1 MPYSLFP
8 QKLLPSWWIHTESH
22 FGGLPGVR
30 SFSWDPQSMTDLER
44 LPVSFCSAFS
54 GHRLWGLSCIAC
66 SRFFLRYASLYM
78 TGMQNHAKS
87 IGVACLSVCYTLCA
101 TSGANATVHTPRPGT
116 FVLGKAA
123 AEAWIQA
130 LYIVYHS
137 LLCAL
142 LKLPR
147 ISRIRCLPGRL
158 SPQCS
163 WGSSALCCDNS
174 CVFGS
179 SAAHLWKPLI
189 LLLLRTQAIGC
200 TELWFSEGTACWM
213 MPFAGLP
220 WTQALTTDHRTASH
234 QQRELLKRTSMELW
248 RVTKLRQAFHFDFNW
263 ADQSPKGDS
272 RRACAYGWHRVAQ
285 ATGAGYGISWKH
297 SGKRC
302 CELYKRTQYAIIIDN
317 PICNILYRV

>member
-163 WGSSALCCDNS
+163 WGSLALCCDNS

-234 QQRELLKRTSMELW
+234 QQRELLKKNVNGVMKS
-248 RVTKLRQAFHFDFNW
+248 
-263 ADQSPKGDS
+263 
-272 RRACAYGWHRVAQ
+272 Y
-285 ATGAGYGISWKH
+285 
-297 SGKRC
+297 
-302 CELYKRTQYAIIIDN
+302 
-317 PICNILYRV
+317 